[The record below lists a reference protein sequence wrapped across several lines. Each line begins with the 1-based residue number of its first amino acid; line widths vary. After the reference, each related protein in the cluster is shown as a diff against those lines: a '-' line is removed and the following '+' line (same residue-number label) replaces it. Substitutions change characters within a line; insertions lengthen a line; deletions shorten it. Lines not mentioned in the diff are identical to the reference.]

1 MLSTVVGLRSARGRA
16 ALATAGLILVLVAVA
31 LVAVIRVREH
41 QKQLL
46 ALENTAGSV
55 AALEHGRAQLSL
67 ELGSISGLVLTGDG
81 TLLDAYNQAAVTV
94 EQDLIQARAEAAAAG
109 DASYVATLDN
119 LTERVGSFNQGMN
132 AAIPVLLE
140 ADAETKDQFVSVAMP
155 GMWAEASAIVG
166 SLDEVAQAEQAD
178 LAAERATSHNAAAFT
193 SWIIVGFGGIAL
205 LVATGVVVATIAS
218 VIGPLVSLRASARAI
233 TSGDLKSRAKV
244 SGPEEVASVARDF
257 NEMADALAAKT
268 EEYVAITNLTGDII
282 VKTDKHGTWTFVND
296 AACQF
301 YGKPREELLQATF
314 PDYVHPEDLA
324 LTAQRIRQAVVSM
337 EPIRGLVTRQTTP
350 MGTRVVEWNGSL
362 LFDEDGRYAGIQ
374 VTGRDITE
382 RKQMEDALAAKTEE
396 YVAVTNLTCDIIG
409 KIDTE
414 GRWVFLNDA
423 ACQFFGKP
431 REELLGSDSKAC
443 IHPEDVAPSVQAV
456 RKAAATGEPIDGFVN
471 RQVTP
476 KGTRVVEWNASPFF
490 DEEGRYAGIQMTGRD
505 ITERKKAEE
514 ELAASEERLK
524 ILFEFAPDAYYLN
537 DLEAKFVDGNKVA
550 EELIGYSK
558 EEVTGKSFL
567 DLNLLPPDQVP
578 KAAAMLAKNVQGL
591 PTGPDELTLIR
602 RDGSRVPVE
611 IRTFPVRI
619 REQTLVLGIARD
631 ITERKKAEGAL
642 RESEERF
649 RSLSTS
655 APIGIFLTDV
665 QGKCTY
671 ANPRLLEIA
680 GLTSEESLG
689 YGWVKVIHPDD
700 RQAILEEANKAAGQG
715 RDLSYDIRI
724 VTPKGQ
730 LHWAHIHTSP
740 TFSTEGEVIG
750 RVGAVEDIN
759 ERKRAEEALAA
770 KTKEYI
776 DTLNLTGDMIIKL
789 DQDGKLIFV
798 NDAAC
803 QSLGRSR
810 DEVLGADAK
819 DIIHPD
825 DLERATQAVEEVIE
839 SKGQVKAFESRIVTP
854 IGTRIVEWNAQ
865 LFFDEEGEFGGIQ
878 ITGRDAT
885 ERKKGEEA
893 LRESEER
900 YRLITENVSDVIWTA
915 DLDRRYTYVSPS
927 VTAMRG
933 YTPEELIGTKQSDI
947 MSDAY
952 NGFFEKVL
960 AADLAGLSKRAGRP
974 LRARTF
980 EVELDCKDGSTIW
993 AEVRAV
999 LIRDSNGRPIGI
1011 QGITRDTTE
1020 RKRMEEA
1027 LRESEARYRLLT
1039 ENTSDLIWT
1048 MDLNLRYTYM
1058 SPAIKRMRG
1067 YTAEEIMDAPITE
1080 TMTPASVEVAR
1091 KTLAEELVIE
1101 RMGGAD
1107 PNRTTKV
1114 ELEMYCRDGSTI
1126 WTEMNMVWLRD
1137 ADGKPVGILGVTRD
1151 ISERKRAEEE
1161 RERLHAELEL
1171 RAITDSLT
1179 GLYDH
1184 AHFYQ
1189 RLAEEIDRSKRYKHG
1204 FAVVMMD
1211 VDDFKRFNDSRGHQA
1226 GDEMLRLVAE
1236 CIRAGV
1242 RRSDIAFRYGGDEFA
1257 AILPHAGASKA
1268 RAAVARIN
1276 GRITQRVKRMDG
1288 EAAARLSLS
1297 AGVACFPDDGRTTD
1311 DLVRVAD
1318 AALYSAKWVARA
1330 RDIMGQREDIQS
1342 LISALVGRRAGAEGA
1357 ASGAIFRPEALH
1369 EQQARIVA
1377 SVASSIAVALRDAG
1391 VAKALEDPD
1400 LQVLATVGA
1409 AAEIKDRYIRGHP
1422 ERTSEQATALAKE
1435 LGLSSERTR
1444 DIQVAGLLHDIGKVT
1459 VSEGILNKPGKL
1471 TRREFDSI
1479 KDHPIVG
1486 ATLVSQVK
1494 GFERLVPIV
1503 RHHHERFDGN
1513 GYPDGLAGE
1522 EIPLEARILSVV
1534 DVFDALTHQRSYRKA
1549 LNREETIT
1557 ELRRGAGAQFDPAV
1571 VEAFLTLLKRRG
1583 DGLGPSAH
1591 EEGEERQ
1598 RAAARVPERGKG

>member
-1 MLSTVVGLRSARGRA
+1 MLPTVVGLRSARGRA

-31 LVAVIRVREH
+31 LVAVIRVRQH
-41 QKQLL
+41 QEQLL

-55 AALEHGRAQLSL
+55 AALEHGRAQLFL
-67 ELGSISGLVLTGDG
+67 ELGSLSGLALTGDQ
-81 TLLDAYNQAAVTV
+81 TLLDAYNQAAVAV
-94 EQDLIQARAEAAAAG
+94 EQDLIQARAEGAAAG

-119 LTERVGSFNQGMN
+119 LAGRIGSFNQAIN
-132 AAIPVLLE
+132 AAIPFLLE
-140 ADAETKDQFVSVAMP
+140 GDAGTKEQLVSAAMP
-155 GMWAEASAIVG
+155 EMWAEVSAIVAG
-166 SLDEVAQAEQAD
+166 LDQLAQDEQAG
-178 LAAERATSHNAAAFT
+178 LAAERATADDAAAFT

-205 LVATGVVVATIAS
+205 LAATGVVVATIAS
-218 VIGPLVSLRASARAI
+218 VISPLVSLRASARAI
-233 TSGDLKSRAKV
+233 TSGNLESRARV
-244 SGPEEVASVARDF
+244 SGPDEVASVARDF

-268 EEYVAITNLTGDII
+268 EEYIAITNLTGDII
-282 VKTDKHGTWTFVND
+282 VKADRDGRWVFVND

-301 YGKPREELLQATF
+301 YGKSREELLHAKF
-314 PDYVHPEDLA
+314 PDHVHPEDLA
-324 LTAQRIRQAVVSM
+324 LTAQTIRQAMVSM
-337 EPIRGLVTRQTTP
+337 VPIRGLVTRQITP
-350 MGTRVVEWNGSL
+350 VGTRVVEWNGCP
-362 LFDEDGRYAGIQ
+362 LFDEEGRYAGVQ

-409 KIDTE
+409 KVDAE

-431 REELLGSDSKAC
+431 REELLGSDSKAS
-443 IHPEDVAPSVQAV
+443 IHPEDVAPTVQAV

-476 KGTRVVEWNASPFF
+476 RGTRVLEWNASPFF

-514 ELAASEERLK
+514 GLASSEERLK
-524 ILFEFAPDAYYLN
+524 IVFEFAPDAYYLN
-537 DLEAKFVDGNKVA
+537 DLEGKFVDGNRAA

-558 EEVTGKSFL
+558 EEVMGKSFL
-567 DLNLLPPDQVP
+567 DLNLLPPEQLP
-578 KAAAMLAKNVQGL
+578 KAAAILAKNVQGL
-591 PTGPDELTLIR
+591 PTGPDELTLVGKE
-602 RDGSRVPVE
+602 GSQVPVE

-619 REQTLVLGIARD
+619 GDQTLVLGIARD

-680 GLTSEESLG
+680 GLTLEESLG
-689 YGWVKVIHPDD
+689 YGWVKVIHADD
-700 RQAILEEANKAAGQG
+700 RQAILEEANEAAGQG

-724 VTPKGQ
+724 VTPQGQ
-730 LHWAHIHTSP
+730 LHWAHIHTTP

-750 RVGAVEDIN
+750 RVGVLEDIT

-776 DTLNLTGDMIIKL
+776 DTLNLTGDIIIKL
-789 DQDGKLIFV
+789 DKDGRLIFV

-803 QSLGRSR
+803 QSFGRPR
-810 DEVLGADAK
+810 EEVLGIDAR
-819 DIIHPD
+819 DIIHPE
-825 DLERATQAVEEVIE
+825 DLERATQAVEAIVE
-839 SKGQVKAFESRIVTP
+839 SKGLVEAFESRVVTP
-854 IGTRIVEWNAQ
+854 MGTRVVEWNAH
-865 LFFDEEGEFGGIQ
+865 LFFDEEGEYAGVQ
-878 ITGRDAT
+878 ITGRDVT
-885 ERKKGEEA
+885 ER
-893 LRESEER
+893 R
-900 YRLITENVSDVIWTA
+900 
-915 DLDRRYTYVSPS
+915 
-927 VTAMRG
+927 
-933 YTPEELIGTKQSDI
+933 Q
-947 MSDAY
+947 
-952 NGFFEKVL
+952 
-960 AADLAGLSKRAGRP
+960 
-974 LRARTF
+974 
-980 EVELDCKDGSTIW
+980 
-993 AEVRAV
+993 
-999 LIRDSNGRPIGI
+999 
-1011 QGITRDTTE
+1011 
-1020 RKRMEEA
+1020 MEEA
-1027 LRESEARYRLLT
+1027 LRESEARYRLLA

-1048 MDLNLRYTYM
+1048 MDLSLRYTYM
-1058 SPAIKRMRG
+1058 SPAVTHMRG
-1067 YTAEEIMDAPITE
+1067 YTVEEIKDAPITQ

-1091 KTLAEELVIE
+1091 KTLAEELAME
-1101 RMGGAD
+1101 RMED
-1107 PNRTTKV
+1107 KDIRRTRKL
-1114 ELEMYCRDGSTI
+1114 ELEMYCKDGSTI
-1126 WTEMNMVWLRD
+1126 WTEMHMKFLRD
-1137 ADGKPVGILGVTRD
+1137 ADGNPIGILGVTRD
-1151 ISERKRAEEE
+1151 ISERKQAEEE
-1161 RERLHAELEL
+1161 REELYAELKL

-1226 GDEMLRLVAE
+1226 GDEMLRLVAD

-1257 AILPHAGASKA
+1257 AILPHADASKA
-1268 RAAVARIN
+1268 RAAVSRIN

-1297 AGVACFPDDGRTTD
+1297 AGVACFPDDGTTTD
-1311 DLVRVAD
+1311 DLVRIAD

-1342 LISALVGRRAGAEGA
+1342 LISALVGRRAGAEDVT
-1357 ASGAIFRPEALH
+1357 SGAIFRPEALH

-1409 AAEIKDRYIRGHP
+1409 AAEIKDRYVRGHP
-1422 ERTSEQATALAKE
+1422 ERTSEQAMALAKE
-1435 LGLSSERTR
+1435 LGLSPERTK

-1557 ELRRGAGAQFDPAV
+1557 ELKRGAGAQFDPAV
-1571 VEAFLTLLKRRG
+1571 LEAFLALLKRRG
-1583 DGLGPSAH
+1583 DGLSPSAH
-1591 EEGEERQ
+1591 GASEGRQ